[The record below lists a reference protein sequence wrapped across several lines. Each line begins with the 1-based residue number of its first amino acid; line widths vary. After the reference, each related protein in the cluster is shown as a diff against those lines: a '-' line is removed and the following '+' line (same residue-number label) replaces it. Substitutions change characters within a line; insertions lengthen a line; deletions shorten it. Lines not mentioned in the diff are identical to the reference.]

1 MKYLLSILM
10 AAGLQ
15 MATAEVIRLSEVKQ
29 LSFRTNKTE
38 YLPGD
43 SILLH
48 YWVIDPTTQQPTT
61 IEGGVTFQ
69 LLDKDGLEISSIRS
83 LPTEKGS
90 TAFVEAP
97 YSKGVHFLRAYT
109 DEMLNI
115 SDNFIP
121 CTPLYIN
128 VTKDEFAPF
137 PSKEIQAYPE
147 GGVLVP
153 NHEQRVV
160 ISAPN
165 YIGDS
170 VFVYNKAKVL
180 QTEAIISEYGNTM
193 IMLAPDKDEN
203 YTIQIQDKEIPLQVT
218 SYARTLQL
226 IHKQNKVIYS
236 VLSDVAIPKAS
247 KIKLNVYA
255 GKELIHSVDIDDTNN
270 NGYFDV
276 SKLPNT
282 ILSFILT
289 QDDSVRVSQR
299 ALFIDDIKKVSQ
311 DLIDK
316 KQLKNNLI
324 EVKSASNQIDPEQS
338 YRIYINCFNP
348 LLSDLLPAT
357 AKRTTQIED
366 CFNEQQSAAK
376 RQFVLDLQMIQL
388 SEELTTNYNEVYPRG
403 YSNKLR
409 GKVKKEVLG
418 SVNEGKII
426 AINADNKALS
436 ETTLAD
442 GGVFD
447 IDLGAFADS
456 TSFYLQAYNKKGK
469 SNFFVIEIDSMYKP
483 DFLPT
488 HGKLKQKLEVF
499 HARENIKDIAFEDVI
514 PEVKVSARRKVKPVE
529 ASVYYDGRSFNVEQI
544 QKYAYTTLEQ
554 IVDALSNV
562 QVISYIEKGGFEYK
576 EIRNI
581 RTPSIISKDYRPT
594 VGVLLDNHFVVFN
607 DIVNI
612 IDVNDI
618 EKVEYIPAVQAVIY
632 GTEAFNGLVKIDT
645 RKSWKNKEVSA
656 KGIKFYPKGF
666 SERTNRASWHKPDN
680 ECIVVTGQE
689 LLDGTTITTS
699 DAIESLLVEG
709 FDQSGKIVQQQI
721 VLND

>member
-1 MKYLLSILM
+1 
-10 AAGLQ
+10 
-15 MATAEVIRLSEVKQ
+15 
-29 LSFRTNKTE
+29 
-38 YLPGD
+38 
-43 SILLH
+43 
-48 YWVIDPTTQQPTT
+48 
-61 IEGGVTFQ
+61 
-69 LLDKDGLEISSIRS
+69 
-83 LPTEKGS
+83 KGS
-90 TAFVEAP
+90 TAFVQAP
-97 YSKGVHFLRAYT
+97 YSKGIHFLRAYT

-128 VTKDEFAPF
+128 AVEEEFAPF
-137 PSKEIQAYPE
+137 PNKQIQVYPE
-147 GGVLVP
+147 GGVLVA

-170 VFVYNKAKVL
+170 VFVYNKAKKL
-180 QTEAIISEYGNTM
+180 QTESIISEYGNTM
-193 IMLAPDKDEN
+193 IMLTPDKNEN
-203 YTIQIQDKEIPLQVT
+203 YTIQIQDKEIPLHVT

-226 IHKQNKVIYS
+226 THKQNKVIYS

-282 ILSFILT
+282 LLSFILT
-289 QDDSVRVSQR
+289 QDDTVRVSQR
-299 ALFIDDIKKVSQ
+299 ALFTDDIKKVSQ

-388 SEELTTNYNEVYPRG
+388 SDELAKNYDEVYPRG

-436 ETTLAD
+436 ETSLAD

-469 SNFFVIEIDSMYKP
+469 SNFFVIEIDSIYKP

-514 PEVKVSARRKVKPVE
+514 PEIKVSARRKVKPIE

-544 QKYAYTTLEQ
+544 QKYGYTALEQ

-562 QVISYIEKGGFEYK
+562 KVCTFIDDAGFEIK
-576 EIRNI
+576 EVRNI
-581 RTPSIISKDYRPT
+581 RTPSIISKNYKHV
-594 VGVLLDNHFVVFN
+594 VGILLDNTFITFQEA
-607 DIVNI
+607 INI
-612 IDVNDI
+612 LDVNDI
-618 EKVEYIPAVQAVIY
+618 DKIEYIPAVRAVIY
-632 GTEAFNGLVKIDT
+632 GAEAFNGLVKIET
-645 RKSWKNKEVSA
+645 KSGWTTQEVPSQ
-656 KGIKFYPKGF
+656 GLKFYPKGF
-666 SERTNRASWHKPDN
+666 SERTERASWHKPDN
-680 ECIVVTGQE
+680 QCIVVTGQE
-689 LLDGTTITTS
+689 LIEGTTI
-699 DAIESLLVEG
+699 AAANMINLILIEG
-709 FDQSGKIVQQQI
+709 FDKTGKMIQQRI
-721 VLND
+721 TLSD